1 MRRNLLMN
9 SGSLKVAIAF
19 FMCTS
24 YMVMAQQVPLKKDNA
39 KKSDT
44 LAKSKDIDEVVVVGF
59 GKQKKANLTGAV
71 DMVSAKK
78 LENRPITNIGAGLQ
92 GLIPNL
98 NITIDN
104 GRATS
109 AANFNVR
116 GFTSVNGGNPLIL
129 VDNVPYSGED
139 LARLNP
145 ADIETV
151 SVLKDAASA
160 AIYGARAAFGV
171 VLITTKSA
179 KSGQLAVSVNTNTA
193 YRTVGK
199 LPELVTDPLTVMQYK
214 HDAATP
220 LYNLY
225 PENER
230 EYARQIANN
239 PNLPRVILNPSNPS
253 LWAYYGSTN
262 WLKEAY
268 KNIAPTYTNNISLSR
283 KTDKVGYLLSGEYY
297 RQDGMLRFGNDIYNR
312 YNMRG
317 KVDLNVNPWLD
328 LATNTSFTFSDY
340 DSPVFIDGDFF
351 WNVNRTPSLSVLKN
365 PDGSWTQDGASIL
378 GRLQNGGR
386 SKNEFRQNQIS
397 FVANASLIK
406 KVWDLKAE
414 ATYRTTS
421 SLTRSYDIPIAYKT
435 GPNQPI
441 SYAGSTTSWAKNE
454 NMSGRY
460 YVYNVYTDFHKNF
473 GDHFLQLL
481 GGFNQEY
488 NKYSY
493 FSAARNNIISTSL
506 PSIGLSTGTMT
517 ETEKITEW
525 ALQGLYYRAA
535 YNFRNKYLLE
545 LNGRYDGSSRFPKG
559 HRWGFFPS
567 ASAGWVVSDENFFSG
582 IKNAIGFNQLK
593 FRGSYGSLGNQDL
606 QNRDRSLD
614 AYPYIPTM
622 NSGTVG
628 QILGDTRP
636 IAIYPPGAVS
646 NSFTWEKVSTV
657 NFGADLSF
665 FSNRLQLNFD
675 KYTRYTKDM
684 LIPGKILPNVFGA
697 AEPRVN
703 AGDLKTKGWEFRLGW
718 NDQFNLGGSPFRY
731 NVAFTLADSR
741 SFITKFD
748 NPSKLL
754 SGYYEGQEIGEIWG
768 AEIEGFFKDEADIKN
783 HPNQTAMGTDDQ
795 SYRFYPGD
803 PKFRD
808 RNGDGKVDMGD
819 KTVNNPGDL
828 YVVGNTAARFPFSL
842 DLSGEW
848 KGIDLRIFL
857 QGVGKRDWYPGAGTI
872 YFWGVY
878 AQPWTN
884 ITQQNLDHWT
894 PENPNGYFPAIR
906 AYTAEDNMQQLGIP
920 NKRYMQD
927 ASYMRVKNVTI
938 GYSLPLKETSKIHFN
953 KIRFYFSAEN
963 IFEISHLK
971 VRLDP
976 ETLGQTAAYP
986 FQRTYS
992 FGMNLNF

>member
-1 MRRNLLMN
+1 MRRSSLIIQ
-9 SGSLKVAIAF
+9 GSLKGAIVF
-19 FMCTS
+19 FLCTS
-24 YMVMAQQVPLKKDNA
+24 YTAIAQQTPLKKENS
-39 KKSDT
+39 KKNDT

-59 GKQKKANLTGAV
+59 GKQKKINLTGAV
-71 DMVSAKK
+71 DMISAKK

-116 GFTSVNGGNPLIL
+116 GFTSVNGGSPLIL
-129 VDNVPYSGED
+129 VDNVPYSGEE

-145 ADIETV
+145 ADIENV
-151 SVLKDAASA
+151 SVLKDASSA

-179 KSGQLAVSVNTNTA
+179 KGGQLNVSVNTNTA
-193 YRTVGK
+193 YRTIGK

-239 PNLPRVILNPSNPS
+239 PNLPRVILNPSDPTS
-253 LWAYYGSTN
+253 WAYYGSTN

-268 KNIAPTYTNNISLSR
+268 NAIAPTYTNSMSISR
-283 KTDKVGYLLSGEYY
+283 KMEKVGYLLSGEYY
-297 RQDGMLRFGNDIYNR
+297 RQDGMLRYGNDIYNR

-317 KVDLNVNPWLD
+317 KVDLNINPWLD
-328 LATNTSFTFSDY
+328 LSTNTAFTFSDY
-340 DSPVFIDGDFF
+340 DSPVFIDNNFF
-351 WNVNRTPSLSVLKN
+351 SSVNRTPSLSVPKN
-365 PDGSWTQDGASIL
+365 PDGTWTSDGASVL
-378 GRLQNGGR
+378 GRLQDGGR
-386 SKNEFRQNQIS
+386 SKNEYRQTQIS
-397 FVANASLIK
+397 FVANASIIK
-406 KVWDLKAE
+406 KIWDLKTE
-414 ATYRTTS
+414 ATFRNTS
-421 SLTRSYDIPIAYKT
+421 SLTRSYDIPVAYKT
-435 GPNQPI
+435 GLDKPI
-441 SYAGSTTSWAKNE
+441 SYTGSTTSWAKNE
-454 NMSGRY
+454 NMTGRY
-460 YVYNVYTDFHKNF
+460 YVYNVYTDFHKDF
-473 GDHFLQLL
+473 GDHYLQLL

-493 FSAARNNIISTSL
+493 FSAKKNNILSTSL
-506 PSIGLSTGTMT
+506 PSIGLSTGTME
-517 ETEKITEW
+517 ETENIIEW

-535 YNFRNKYLLE
+535 YNFKNKYLVE

-567 ASAGWVVSDENFFSG
+567 ASAGWVVSDEKFFSV
-582 IKNAIGFNQLK
+582 IKNAIRFNLLK

-606 QNRDRSLD
+606 MDKNKNTI

-622 NSGTVG
+622 TTGTTG
-628 QILGDTRP
+628 QILGGTRP
-636 IAIYPPGAVS
+636 IAVYGPGAVS
-646 NSFTWEKVSTV
+646 DNFTWENVSTI

-665 FSNRLQLNFD
+665 FNNRLQLNFD

-684 LIPGKILPNVFGA
+684 LVPGKILPNVFGTD
-697 AEPRVN
+697 EPKVN
-703 AGDLKTKGWEFRLGW
+703 AGDLKTKGWELRLGW
-718 NDQFNLGGSPFRY
+718 NDQFNLGGSPFHY
-731 NVAFTLADSR
+731 NIAFTLADSR
-741 SFITKFD
+741 SFITRFD
-748 NPSKLL
+748 NPGKLL

-768 AEIEGFFKDEADIKN
+768 ADIEGFFKDEADIKN

-795 SYRFYPGD
+795 SYKFYPGD

-828 YVVGNTAARFPFSL
+828 YVVGNTSARFPFSL
-842 DLSGEW
+842 DLSGDW

-857 QGVGKRDWYPGAGTI
+857 QGVGKRDWYPTASTI

-884 ITQQNLDHWT
+884 VTQQNLDHWT
-894 PENPNGYFPAIR
+894 PENPNGYFPAVR
-906 AYTAEDNMQQLGIP
+906 AYTAEDDMQQLGIP

-927 ASYMRVKNVTI
+927 ASYVRVKNVTI
-938 GYSLPLKETSKIHFN
+938 GYSLPIKETSKVHFN

-971 VRLDP
+971 VKLDP
-976 ETLGQTAAYP
+976 ETLGQAAYP